1 VVVGFI
7 YNYSLLLRYLNYK
20 QYKKGGYLVKPVLPK
35 GMKPILTKEVKSF
48 LKLDSEIKALTS
60 KKNEIRSKLQAVM
73 SELNLDK
80 VALTS
85 GTLTMV
91 KGSTRN
97 TIADWDILI
106 DKLNEYGIDVSLIVK
121 QSKTKPSL
129 RVSSR

>member
-1 VVVGFI
+1 MKSI
-7 YNYSLLLRYLNYK
+7 
-20 QYKKGGYLVKPVLPK
+20 LPK

-60 KKNEIRSKLQAVM
+60 KKNEIKAKLQAVM

-106 DKLNEYGIDVSLIVK
+106 AKLKEFDIDVSLIVK

>member
-1 VVVGFI
+1 M
-7 YNYSLLLRYLNYK
+7 K
-20 QYKKGGYLVKPVLPK
+20 AKLPQ
-35 GMKPILTKEVKSF
+35 GMKSQLNKELKVY

-60 KKNEIRSKLQAVM
+60 KKNEIKLQLNAV
-73 SELNLDK
+73 LDEFGIDK
-80 VALTS
+80 LALS
-85 GTLTMV
+85 KGTLTIV

-121 QSKTKPSL
+121 QSRTKPSL

>member
-1 VVVGFI
+1 M
-7 YNYSLLLRYLNYK
+7 
-20 QYKKGGYLVKPVLPK
+20 KPILPK
-35 GMKPILTKEVKSF
+35 GMKPQLNKELNSF

-60 KKNEIRSKLQAVM
+60 EKNKIKLQLQAVLD
-73 SELNLDK
+73 EFGLDK
-80 VALTS
+80 LALTK

-106 DKLNEYGIDVSLIVK
+106 DKLNELGVDVSLIVK
-121 QSKTKPSL
+121 QSRTKPSL

>member
-1 VVVGFI
+1 MVVGFI

>member
-1 VVVGFI
+1 MKSI
-7 YNYSLLLRYLNYK
+7 
-20 QYKKGGYLVKPVLPK
+20 LPK

-60 KKNEIRSKLQAVM
+60 KKNEIKSKLQAVM

-106 DKLNEYGIDVSLIVK
+106 AKLKEFDIDVSLIVK

>member
-1 VVVGFI
+1 MKAI
-7 YNYSLLLRYLNYK
+7 
-20 QYKKGGYLVKPVLPK
+20 LPK
-35 GMKPILTKEVKSF
+35 GMNPILNKELKSF

-60 KKNEIRSKLQAVM
+60 EKNEIKAKLQAYLD
-73 SELNLDK
+73 EFGLDK
-80 VALTS
+80 LALTS

-106 DKLNEYGIDVSLIVK
+106 DKLHEYGIDVSLIVK

>member
-1 VVVGFI
+1 M
-7 YNYSLLLRYLNYK
+7 
-20 QYKKGGYLVKPVLPK
+20 KPVLPK

-60 KKNEIRSKLQAVM
+60 EKNEIKAKLQAYLD
-73 SELNLDK
+73 EFGLDK
-80 VALTS
+80 LALTS

-106 DKLNEYGIDVSLIVK
+106 AKLKEFDIDVSLIVK

>member
-1 VVVGFI
+1 MKSI
-7 YNYSLLLRYLNYK
+7 
-20 QYKKGGYLVKPVLPK
+20 LPK

-60 KKNEIRSKLQAVM
+60 EKNEIKAKLQAYLD
-73 SELNLDK
+73 EFGLDK
-80 VALTS
+80 LALTS

-106 DKLNEYGIDVSLIVK
+106 AKLKEFDIDVSLIVK